1 MLSESWISRFCLSF
15 YEGESVDN
23 SGISL
28 NLNDFENKEFISK
41 DLRPFVTYTN
51 LMNSYQTDWEGGI
64 SCALCGADGEII
76 GYSDRYADMKLEANT
91 VYINPT
97 DVYISP
103 DLSGLAD
110 GLYSIIPVS
119 KEYGATEWV
128 RFDHPAKIDI
138 DIKGDYAYIRN
149 YDYSISQESE
159 ISHSGELLSGETV
172 VFSVQMRNNSDEE
185 AVGDLSY
192 VVRRQSD
199 NVIVAEG
206 AERVDLQ
213 AYSTSSVMIELN
225 LSENHFTK
233 GVYTIAVTGYQSA
246 THSDFEFVSAYNPYQ
261 FSIGVSGV
269 ESVDADDVAIYP
281 NPAEDYVTVE
291 CDGAICS
298 VDIFSAGGQ
307 LVKSLSG
314 TDASVG
320 IYVGNLPSGYYVI
333 AIKTDDGKTVRKQ
346 MLKQ

>member
-1 MLSESWISRFCLSF
+1 M
-15 YEGESVDN
+15 
-23 SGISL
+23 
-28 NLNDFENKEFISK
+28 
-41 DLRPFVTYTN
+41 
-51 LMNSYQTDWEGGI
+51 
-64 SCALCGADGEII
+64 
-76 GYSDRYADMKLEANT
+76 
-91 VYINPT
+91 
-97 DVYISP
+97 
-103 DLSGLAD
+103 
-110 GLYSIIPVS
+110 
-119 KEYGATEWV
+119 
-128 RFDHPAKIDI
+128 
-138 DIKGDYAYIRN
+138 
-149 YDYSISQESE
+149 
-159 ISHSGELLSGETV
+159 SGETV

-192 VVRRQSD
+192 EVRRQSD

-291 CDGAICS
+291 CGGAICS

-320 IYVGNLPSGYYVI
+320 IYVGNLQPYKRMRHCVHPFVFLIYDNLRYICTHKIIVYG
-333 AIKTDDGKTVRKQ
+333 
-346 MLKQ
+346 